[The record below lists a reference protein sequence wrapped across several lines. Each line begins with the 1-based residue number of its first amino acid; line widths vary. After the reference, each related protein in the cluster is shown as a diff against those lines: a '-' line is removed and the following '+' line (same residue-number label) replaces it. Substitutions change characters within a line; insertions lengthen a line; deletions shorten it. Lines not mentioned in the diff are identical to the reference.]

1 MYPFFWA
8 ISGLF
13 LLDNLPRTQVRFRK
27 ITLYISWYEKE
38 IEAPNKSNEK
48 EVDDD
53 GWEIVKDDRTKY
65 TESNQM
71 KAKQLLHQKRKS
83 QTLDNFYRHQN
94 RQKKMSKLD
103 LIRSAYEES
112 KKQIIEARKT
122 RTFKP
127 F

>member
-1 MYPFFWA
+1 
-8 ISGLF
+8 
-13 LLDNLPRTQVRFRK
+13 
-27 ITLYISWYEKE
+27 
-38 IEAPNKSNEK
+38 
-48 EVDDD
+48 VDDD
-53 GWEIVKDDRTKY
+53 GWEIVKDNRTKY
-65 TESNQM
+65 TESNQL

-94 RQKKMSKLD
+94 RQKKISKLD